1 MLTKVAGG
9 PEIYSLSQNFFLF
22 SFLPLNINVKLF
34 SVLLTN
40 FLEDIANG
48 SWNNI
53 LPLSRRESM
62 NFRKLLKEEIINSGD
77 NFYNDNYDYYS
88 HPRKIPLMKKII
100 NLGKRILFRKLIF
113 KLVFKSDK
121 IYNNLFLGK
130 LFGLLKYMD
139 ALEIVYQKLED
150 EQSKSLLV
158 KLIAFRALGY
168 LKVKLP
174 FNSESFWNDLKELE
188 SNRNEE
194 DSINLNFKPWKLYYH
209 DLTSYDTSIKL
220 YFSTIGCYSS
230 ILRDHYKHQISK
242 DIFIGAEKG
251 DVVFDLGGCYGDT
264 ALYFSEK
271 VGKTGRVYSFE
282 FIPGSI
288 EIFER
293 NMKLNPDLQSTIVIV
308 NSPLWDKPDI
318 DIYFQDCGGGSK
330 VSFEK
335 FSNWEGTKKTTTID
349 AFVSEQNIDKVDFIK
364 SDIEGAEPFAL
375 EGAKDTLRRFRPK
388 LAISIY
394 HSMDDFVNII
404 NQIDELNLGYKFY
417 LGHASIYASETI
429 LFCSANQ

>member
-1 MLTKVAGG
+1 
-9 PEIYSLSQNFFLF
+9 
-22 SFLPLNINVKLF
+22 
-34 SVLLTN
+34 
-40 FLEDIANG
+40 
-48 SWNNI
+48 
-53 LPLSRRESM
+53 M
-62 NFRKLLKEEIINSGD
+62 NFRELLKEEIINSGD
-77 NFYNDNYDYYS
+77 NLYSDNYDYYS
-88 HPRKIPLMKKII
+88 HPGKIPFRKQII
-100 NLGKRILFRKLIF
+100 NIGKRILFRKLIF
-113 KLVFKSDK
+113 KLVFESDK
-121 IYNNLFLGK
+121 LYNYLFLGK
-130 LFGLLKYMD
+130 MFGLQKYID
-139 ALEIVYQKLED
+139 PLEIVYQKLED

-174 FNSESFWNDLKELE
+174 FNTESFWNELKALE
-188 SNRNEE
+188 SIRDEG
-194 DSINLNFKPWKLYYH
+194 DYIKLNFKPWKLYYH
-209 DLTSYDTSIKL
+209 DLTPYNTSIKL

-230 ILRDHYKHQISK
+230 ILRDHYKHQVSK
-242 DIFIGAEKG
+242 DIFIGAERG

-271 VGKTGRVYSFE
+271 VGKTGKVYSFE

-293 NMKLNPDLQSTIVIV
+293 NMNLNPDLKSTISIV
-308 NSPLWDKPDI
+308 DSPLWDKSELDI
-318 DIYFQDCGGGSK
+318 FYQDCGGGSK

-335 FSNWEGTKKTTTID
+335 FLNWEGTKKTTTID
-349 AFVSEQNIDKVDFIK
+349 DFVSEQNIGKVDFIK
-364 SDIEGAEPFAL
+364 ADIEGAEPFAL

-404 NQIDELNLGYKFY
+404 NQIDELNLGYRFY

-429 LFCSANQ
+429 LFCTANK